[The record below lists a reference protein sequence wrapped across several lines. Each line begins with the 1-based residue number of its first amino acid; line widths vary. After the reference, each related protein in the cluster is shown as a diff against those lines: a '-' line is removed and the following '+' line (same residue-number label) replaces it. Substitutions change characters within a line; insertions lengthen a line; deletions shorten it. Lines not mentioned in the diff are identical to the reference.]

1 MAIHKVTKL
10 LMFMVLAL
18 SLWCAVPAASGSPA
32 PPFVGEPHSS
42 AYLGVMVDNVSPEKA
57 AALHLAD
64 GSGAAISGIDQ
75 DGPACKAGLKNGDI
89 VVAFNGKS
97 VQGAEQ
103 FASLIHASAPGT
115 TATMSILRDGRSQV
129 VRVTLGDWNQMAKLP
144 KPPVA
149 HGGSMAFVPP
159 VPPVPPHP
167 YPDVEVPSFTQL
179 YLRHGLAV
187 EPLSPQLAEFFG
199 VPQNNGVLVRSVD
212 KNSPA
217 AAAGIKA
224 GDVIVRVNKETIHDM
239 ADWRRAMKSRTGK
252 VTIAILR
259 DRKERTVELILPAN
273 SSELRNEDGSDLD
286 TLAELDLGQLDEIHR
301 QAESAA
307 KSVTPEMKKQME
319 DLRKQS
325 VELQK
330 QAEIAAKTMTP
341 EMKKQAEELHKQAVV
356 IRKQSEQM
364 RKEVERMTPEMART
378 AREMADSMKPTAKEL
393 SDMARDMA
401 QQWKEMQPE
410 LQQQMQQ
417 LKKEL
422 EQEKREWQEIFKG
435 SGSKQQL

>member
-1 MAIHKVTKL
+1 MAVHKVSRL
-10 LMFMVLAL
+10 LAL
-18 SLWCAVPAASGSPA
+18 LVLPLGLWCAVPAVGGSPA
-32 PPFVGEPHSS
+32 PAFVGEPHSS

-75 DGPACKAGLKNGDI
+75 DGPACKAGLKNGDV
-89 VVAFNGKS
+89 VVAFNGKP
-97 VQGAEQ
+97 VQGGEQ
-103 FASLIHASAPGT
+103 FADLIHASAPGAMVT
-115 TATMSILRDGRSQV
+115 LSILRDGRSQV
-129 VRVTLGDWNQMAKLP
+129 MKVTLGDWNQIAKLP
-144 KPPVA
+144 KPPVP

-159 VPPVPPHP
+159 VPPVPPRP

-187 EPLSPQLAEFFG
+187 EPLSPQLGEFFG
-199 VPQNNGVLVRSVD
+199 VPQNTGVLVRSVD

-217 AAAGIKA
+217 AMAGIKA
-224 GDVIVRVNKETIHDM
+224 GDVIVRVNKETVHDM
-239 ADWRRAMKSRTGK
+239 ADWRRAMKTRSAK
-252 VTIAILR
+252 VAIAILR
-259 DRKERTVELILPAN
+259 DKKVRTVELILPAN
-273 SSELRNEDGSDLD
+273 SSELKNEDDFD
-286 TLAELDLGQLDEIHR
+286 TLAELDQEQLDEIHR
-301 QAESAA
+301 QAEAAA

-325 VELQK
+325 AELHK
-330 QAEIAAKTMTP
+330 QAEIAAKTMKP
-341 EMKKQAEELHKQAVV
+341 EMKKQAEELRKQAVV
-356 IRKQSEQM
+356 IHQQSEQM
-364 RKEVERMTPEMART
+364 RKDLEKMTPEMARS

-401 QQWKEMQPE
+401 QQWKDMQPE

-422 EQEKREWQEIFKG
+422 EQEKQEWQEIFKG

>member
-1 MAIHKVTKL
+1 MAIHRASKL
-10 LMFMVLAL
+10 LTLMVLPL
-18 SLWCAVPAASGSPA
+18 GLWCAVPPAGGSPMPA
-32 PPFVGEPHSS
+32 FVGEPHSS

-75 DGPACKAGLKNGDI
+75 DGPACKAGLKNGD
-89 VVAFNGKS
+89 VVTAFNGKP

-115 TATMSILRDGRSQV
+115 TVTMSILRDGGSQV
-129 VRVTLGDWNQMAKLP
+129 VKVTLGDWNQMAKLP
-144 KPPVA
+144 KPPVP

-159 VPPVPPHP
+159 VPPAPPRP
-167 YPDVEVPSFTQL
+167 YPDVEVPSFTQI

-187 EPLSPQLAEFFG
+187 EPLSPQLGEFFG

-217 AAAGIKA
+217 AVAGIKA
-224 GDVIVRVNKETIHDM
+224 GDVIVRVNKETVHDM

-273 SSELRNEDGSDLD
+273 SSELKNEDGSDFD
-286 TLAELDLGQLDEIHR
+286 TLAELDQEQLDEMHR

-307 KSVTPEMKKQME
+307 KSVTPEMKKQ
-319 DLRKQS
+319 
-325 VELQK
+325 
-330 QAEIAAKTMTP
+330 
-341 EMKKQAEELHKQAVV
+341 AEELRKQAVV

-364 RKEVERMTPEMART
+364 RKDLEKMTPEMARS

-393 SDMARDMA
+393 ADMARDMA

-417 LKKEL
+417 LKKEM
-422 EQEKREWQEIFKG
+422 EQEKQEWQEIFKG
-435 SGSKQQL
+435 GGSKQQL